1 MVLLGLCLPVDAK
14 KWDGVNIKIVMSDWA
29 KLAIEKFALRFYDK
43 TGLNVTLV
51 ADNSVSLV
59 PMMKSESERGFGHD
73 GYMVLANTMKEAA
86 HYGYLVDMTDRVRAD
101 DNLAWDDYL
110 KFYRDYNS
118 AYNKRTWGMPA
129 DGGLLGV
136 FSRADLFPRGQEP
149 QTIDELVEMVEFY
162 DGKDINGDGIPDR
175 GWCECIGPTDDILT
189 VLVNGENT
197 MQFIVTYMQSKG
209 SEQGYFF
216 DPVTMEPN
224 VQAEGFRRG
233 FSQAVRVWRSGTREP
248 ENHCNLFPNGET
260 AITHPRWRWAAGS
273 CVVVNWLGGVMQD
286 RYFNNTWIGSR
297 KEKVHMFP
305 FPGSTSVDVDGKLT
319 ECASDPSV
327 CPYATK
333 GRNGEKINVTP
344 YAALNGGYTMVIGNH
359 SQHIDATFDF
369 MAFVNGPEQSK
380 ELVISETTDAFE
392 PFRQTHMVHAE
403 WEKLFGT
410 WITDEFLATTKITNV
425 GDKNIAPDIQLPDG
439 AFYAVDVGIA
449 LGEAVSNG
457 KTVDESLLML
467 RDMWWSRIE
476 KHGFEQMRDLYR
488 ATIGLPPYSQV
499 VTTVSQGSSLETW
512 HYIVI
517 AVGCVL
523 VVVAIVVLLYKYQMS
538 QRAYRLQFS
547 DNIVAARC
555 AKAIASMQLDQVAYL
570 TELKTPNAIQ
580 ASFIEIVDHLT
591 QYKAYMPQSLFVRHS
606 STYEQD
612 GVEQP
617 TVAPPG
623 LDIETAT
630 IVFTDIR
637 ASTSIWENTPEGMR
651 AGLQIHNAVMRDVMR
666 MCGGYEVKTIGDA
679 FMIAFA
685 STFDGVAFGLRVQER
700 LFEADWPASLLEDAP
715 ICSRQGSL
723 WGGLTVRIGVNTGPV
738 TVEQNTLTGRTDYLG
753 HTVNVASRLEST
765 CTPGAVAVPSDLWT
779 SVSESCSVV
788 AGVPEAVHLKGVSGN
803 TLVCCVWPVSLG
815 GRRETPLCESSS
827 PTAKRTMTM
836 STCASSVS
844 STNNLSVSTRQTSG
858 TLGVAQLA
866 VGDVGQNIAFHQMS
880 SRLTTLTTA
889 LEQSGGSLVT
899 LLGNCVCVGWNVSRS
914 APAHMENA
922 IRFVQRMSVKSALNG
937 AGLASGLVQHGDVGA
952 RSQRFVTVMG
962 DVVHRSWALCI
973 EAVRYGVVCLY
984 EPPEGTTLPSALE
997 DVLVQHKGCYRVLE
1011 ARDNMEHNNAF

>member
-73 GYMVLANTMKEAA
+73 GYMILANTMKEAA

-110 KFYRDYNS
+110 KFFRDYNS

-260 AITHPRWRWAAGS
+260 AMTHPRWRWAAGS
-273 CVVVNWLGGVMQD
+273 CVFVVNWLGGVMQD

-297 KEKVHMFP
+297 KEKVRMFP

-392 PFRQTHMVHAE
+392 PFRQTHMVHSE

-410 WITDEFLATTKITNV
+410 WITDEFLETTKITNV

-457 KTVDESLLML
+457 KTVDEALVML

-538 QRAYRLQFS
+538 QRAYKLQF
-547 DNIVAARC
+547 DNNTVAIRC
-555 AKAIASMQLDQVAYL
+555 AKAIASMQLEQVEYL
-570 TELKTPNAIQ
+570 RELSNPNQIQ
-580 ASFIEIVDHLT
+580 KAFIQIINRLEE
-591 QYKAYMPQSLFVRHS
+591 YKAYMPQSLFKTNEEPES
-606 STYEQD
+606 SCGGDTTKESSSRSRASSATSRSSAASSKCSNQSMMMQRKQVNMSTDLAKRSVSVLVTNVSGFIGSMMSTRSNARSVHVVYLAKVLEASNSHRGVVDEVNGDKVHVSFNTTVLSGGHRINCVTCLHKVTSLLRFGESDDTLSVNGAALSGSVLCGNIGCKGLMRYGIIGTCCAHVWVIERWCKAWGLRNLVDRKMCQD
-612 GVEQP
+612 
-617 TVAPPG
+617 
-623 LDIETAT
+623 TADM
-630 IVFTDIR
+630 DIR
-637 ASTSIWENTPEGMR
+637 AITRVAVSEKSKLDLYEVVNVNEAKAEEWMYALEEGEKRGLYTRYNDAVSFLYSTS
-651 AGLQIHNAVMRDVMR
+651 V
-666 MCGGYEVKTIGDA
+666 GDA
-679 FMIAFA
+679 YA
-685 STFDGVAFGLRVQER
+685 SLDKSDTAHDAELRTRIDLCAQQGRLAVPIPISYMPDMTGVA
-700 LFEADWPASLLEDAP
+700 AP
-715 ICSRQGSL
+715 
-723 WGGLTVRIGVNTGPV
+723 TG
-738 TVEQNTLTGRTDYLG
+738 
-753 HTVNVASRLEST
+753 
-765 CTPGAVAVPSDLWT
+765 
-779 SVSESCSVV
+779 
-788 AGVPEAVHLKGVSGN
+788 
-803 TLVCCVWPVSLG
+803 
-815 GRRETPLCESSS
+815 
-827 PTAKRTMTM
+827 
-836 STCASSVS
+836 
-844 STNNLSVSTRQTSG
+844 
-858 TLGVAQLA
+858 
-866 VGDVGQNIAFHQMS
+866 
-880 SRLTTLTTA
+880 
-889 LEQSGGSLVT
+889 
-899 LLGNCVCVGWNVSRS
+899 
-914 APAHMENA
+914 
-922 IRFVQRMSVKSALNG
+922 
-937 AGLASGLVQHGDVGA
+937 
-952 RSQRFVTVMG
+952 
-962 DVVHRSWALCI
+962 
-973 EAVRYGVVCLY
+973 
-984 EPPEGTTLPSALE
+984 
-997 DVLVQHKGCYRVLE
+997 
-1011 ARDNMEHNNAF
+1011 